1 VSGERLIHLDLGT
14 GAFSRGWF
22 EALLGEAVA
31 RAHREDAPL
40 ALIWVDLDETA
51 ILLDERG
58 APAVEAALSTLA
70 QAISAAVDGL
80 GPIGRVGDDSL
91 AVVLLGTTLPH
102 AMRIGHAIRRAIAE
116 TRVRGLPLGDEP
128 FHVTAS
134 VGVAALRPHE
144 PWGNFSDAAEEA
156 CVRAKQ
162 GGRNRVAP
170 R

>member
-1 VSGERLIHLDLGT
+1 MSGERLAHLDLGT
-14 GAFSRGWF
+14 GAFTRGWF
-22 EALLGEAVA
+22 EAMLGESVA

-40 ALIWVDLDETA
+40 ALIWVDLDQTA

-58 APAVEAALSTLA
+58 PDAVDAALSTLA
-70 QAISAAVDGL
+70 QAISDAVDGL

-102 AMRIGHAIRRAIAE
+102 AMRVAHAIRRAIAQAVVP
-116 TRVRGLPLGDEP
+116 RVPGSDGP
-128 FHVTAS
+128 FQVTAS
-134 VGVAALRPHE
+134 VGVAALRAHE
-144 PWGNFSDAAEEA
+144 PWGNLSDAAEEA